1 MTNQDPLAN
10 AEERIQQ
17 HRSASARL
25 SFALPDGTPT
35 ANASTRITLKRHEFK
50 LGANA
55 FRIGNLDTPALQD
68 GYNARFSDLLNYATL
83 PFYWNGYEQVPGQT
97 SEERLTRMAEWCRAQ
112 GIPAKGHPLIWHETY
127 PQWALALSDA
137 EAQKRQH
144 DRIFDIVPRFKDLI
158 HIWDV
163 VNEAT
168 VSQRFDNGVGH
179 WVARDGA
186 AAVVEQA
193 LHWAHEANPDATLL
207 YNDFNISPEFEQLLA
222 HLIVQQAPMHT
233 IGIQS
238 HMHKE
243 LWTLEKAW
251 QVCETYA
258 QFGLPLHFTELTVLS
273 GSFKAQDDNDWHR
286 PHTDWLTTAEG
297 EANQLAYA
305 QQFYTLLFSHPAVE
319 AITWWDFSDNGSW
332 QGAPSGLVR
341 KDMSTKPL
349 YDWLLDSFRK
359 RWTTDAQV
367 TADANGAADLR
378 CFFGDYSAQCK
389 RPSGEVLT
397 GTFTLSR
404 HGARELQVI
413 LKG

>member
-1 MTNQDPLAN
+1 
-10 AEERIQQ
+10 
-17 HRSASARL
+17 
-25 SFALPDGTPT
+25 
-35 ANASTRITLKRHEFK
+35 
-50 LGANA
+50 
-55 FRIGNLDTPALQD
+55 
-68 GYNARFSDLLNYATL
+68 
-83 PFYWNGYEQVPGQT
+83 
-97 SEERLTRMAEWCRAQ
+97 MAEWCRAQ

-127 PQWALALSDA
+127 PQWALALPDA
-137 EAQKRQH
+137 ETQQRLR

-193 LHWAHEANPDATLL
+193 LRWAHEANPNATLL

-222 HLIVQQAPMHT
+222 RLIAQQAPMHT

-273 GSFKAQDDNDWHR
+273 GGFKAQDDNDWHR

-297 EANQLAYA
+297 EAQQLAYA

-359 RWTTDAQV
+359 RWTTDAQ
-367 TADANGAADLR
+367 TTTNASGAVELR
-378 CFFGDYSAQCK
+378 CFFGDYRAQCK
-389 RPSGEVLT
+389 LPSGEVLT

-404 HGARELQVI
+404 HGARELQVS